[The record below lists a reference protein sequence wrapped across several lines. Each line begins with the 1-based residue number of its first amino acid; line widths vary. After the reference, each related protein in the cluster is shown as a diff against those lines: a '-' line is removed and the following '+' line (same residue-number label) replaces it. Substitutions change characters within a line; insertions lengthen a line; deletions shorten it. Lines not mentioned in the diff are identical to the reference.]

1 MIHYHHCPLCNSD
14 TFRPQLEIKDF
25 SISGESF
32 VVCTCPHC
40 GLWFTQDAP
49 SEAESSRYY
58 QAEQY
63 ISHSDTDKGL
73 VNRLYHLVRRRTLKS
88 KQKLIET
95 SSGIKGGSLLDIG
108 SGTGSF
114 LHTMQSAGWNVTGIE
129 PDDIARKNALSL
141 HQIDTFPPER
151 IASLASNSFDI
162 ITMWHVLEHVHGLEN
177 QMNELHRLLKDSGKI
192 FIAVPNHTS
201 YDAKHY
207 GAFWAAWDV
216 PRHLYHFSPEAM
228 EFLAEKYHFKI
239 NAMRP
244 MWFDSF
250 YVSLLSEKYKTGKSR
265 FISAMW
271 TGFRSNLKA
280 MTDIR
285 KCSSIIYI
293 LEKK

>member
-1 MIHYHHCPLCNSD
+1 MIHYPHCPLCNSD
-14 TFRPQLEIKDF
+14 TFEPQLEIKDF
-25 SISGESF
+25 SISGEIFPVWACS
-32 VVCTCPHC
+32 HC

-88 KQKLIET
+88 KQKLIES

-114 LHTMQSAGWNVTGIE
+114 LHTMQSAGWTVTGIE

-141 HQIDTFPPER
+141 HQIETFPPNR
-151 IASLASNSFDI
+151 IASLTSNSFDI

-177 QMNELHRLLKDSGKI
+177 QMNELHRLLKDRGKI

-201 YDAKHY
+201 YDATHY

-216 PRHLYHFSPEAM
+216 PRHLYHFSPAAM
-228 EFLAEKYHFKI
+228 EFLSEKYHFKI
-239 NAMRP
+239 NARRP

-265 FISAMW
+265 FISAIW
-271 TGFRSNLKA
+271 IGLRSNLKA
-280 MTDIR
+280 LANVR